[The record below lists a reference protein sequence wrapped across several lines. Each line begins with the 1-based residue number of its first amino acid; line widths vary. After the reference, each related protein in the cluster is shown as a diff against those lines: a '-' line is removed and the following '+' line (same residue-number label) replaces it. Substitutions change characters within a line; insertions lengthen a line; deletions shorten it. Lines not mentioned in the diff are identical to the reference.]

1 MIFIPFFNRYY
12 FSNLLILYRNF
23 LMQFNTK
30 KSICIEFEDVYMLKF
45 LTQLLTRLFY
55 FRLCLKLDR

>member
-1 MIFIPFFNRYY
+1 M
-12 FSNLLILYRNF
+12 ILYRNF